1 MPRPISVTIHM
12 EALRHN
18 LARMREAA
26 HGRDVWAVVKA
37 NAYGHGLNNAVAA
50 FADADGLATIDICD
64 AVRARGCGWKKRILL
79 LEGFFEKD
87 DIKDLEKYA
96 IVTVV
101 HSQWL
106 IDVLRIAA
114 PLKNVRVHI

>member
-64 AVRARGCGWKKRILL
+64 AVRARGCGWKS
-79 LEGFFEKD
+79 GFFCLKAFLKKTTSR
-87 DIKDLEKYA
+87 IWKSTRLKQSF
-96 IVTVV
+96 T
-101 HSQWL
+101 HSG
-106 IDVLRIAA
+106 
-114 PLKNVRVHI
+114 